1 MNSTLI
7 PDTAIS
13 HFRISGT
20 PTSIGEF
27 GSGHIN
33 STYRVQTD
41 AAHIYI
47 LQRINKYVFTD
58 PKAVME
64 NVGAVT
70 EYLRDR
76 VSDPSE
82 TLNFIPSD
90 TGTYYY
96 VDEEDEYWRCYEF
109 ADGICL
115 EAPESDRDFYE
126 SAIAFGRFQELL
138 GDFPAH
144 TLHETIPMFHN
155 TVNRYRQFR
164 EALNADRVGR
174 AASVKDEIAFIEARE
189 QEAGTLVRLLEM
201 RELPLRV
208 THNDTK
214 LNNVLLNAK
223 TRKAMCVL
231 DLDTVMPGSSL
242 YDFGDSI
249 RFGAATAAEDE
260 PDVEK
265 MELNLEL
272 FRVYTAGYLTACRSL
287 TAKETELLPLGAK
300 IITLELAVRFLTDYL
315 DGDRYFKTA
324 YPEHNLV
331 RARTQLKL
339 VADMEKKWDAM
350 QKIVAEESAKAKE
363 AL

>member
-1 MNSTLI
+1 MNKKLNPNAVI
-7 PDTAIS
+7 KHFQIDGDCIS
-13 HFRISGT
+13 CK
-20 PTSIGEF
+20 EF

-33 STYRVQTD
+33 STYQVKTERGKV
-41 AAHIYI
+41 YI
-47 LQRINKYVFTD
+47 LQCINKYVFND

-70 EYLRDR
+70 KYLSGR
-76 VSDPSE
+76 VTDPSE
-82 TLNFIPSD
+82 TLQFITTD
-90 TGTYYY
+90 TGDYSY
-96 VDEEDEYWRCYEF
+96 VDESGEYWRCYEF

-115 EAPESDRDFYE
+115 EAPETDRDFYE

-138 GDFPAH
+138 RDFPAE
-144 TLHETIPMFHN
+144 TLHETIPLFHN
-155 TVNRYRQFR
+155 TINRYRLFQEALARNAAGRAERVQPEIDFIMAR
-164 EALNADRVGR
+164 EA
-174 AASVKDEIAFIEARE
+174 
-189 QEAGTLVRLLEM
+189 EAGTICRLLEAN
-201 RELPLRV
+201 ELPLRV

-214 LNNVLLNAK
+214 LNNVLLDRK

-249 RFGAATAAEDE
+249 RFGAATAPEDE
-260 PDVEK
+260 PDLSK
-265 MELNLEL
+265 MGINLKL

-287 TAKETELLPLGAK
+287 TEKETELLPLGAK

-331 RARTQLKL
+331 RARAQLKL
-339 VADMEKKWDAM
+339 VKDMEAKWDEM
-350 QKIVAEESAKAKE
+350 QTIVSEEAAKH
-363 AL
+363 